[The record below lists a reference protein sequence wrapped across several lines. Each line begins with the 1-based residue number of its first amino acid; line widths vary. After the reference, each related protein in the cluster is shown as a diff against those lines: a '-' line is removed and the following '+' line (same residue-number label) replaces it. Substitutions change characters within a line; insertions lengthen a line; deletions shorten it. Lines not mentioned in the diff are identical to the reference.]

1 MDNVNLNKDIDYF
14 LNLDYDQLVKYLLT
28 APTEEKKLILK
39 NQEIKRKLICPENRH
54 EFSWLAQ
61 ENSKDIIPYL
71 LDGEGI
77 EILKE
82 SEYLID
88 KMNAILT
95 SNAIYVDTIVNF
107 KAFQKI
113 IFDNFD
119 ELKDYLNVL
128 TPVSGQYLIKT
139 AEKQNFNLIE
149 LISKFSQQTQ
159 TEVLKT
165 QELSNEDY
173 WKMISYAYE
182 ETASMLLEEKSVG
195 KSLTNIRLPIIEA
208 IASKDIKLPYQI
220 IEEPEFIKRISEITD
235 VKTYRFLISDLEKSN
250 DVEKL
255 EKAREKYYENQINSF
270 NKKSG
275 MFKVYETLYEKLAS
289 MEEINPFSLM
299 QTAREIFKDAS
310 DGEIFNLLN
319 QINKVNL
326 ESGLNGI
333 KEFLKEK
340 SNVMLGNMIIDSHFK
355 DYYLNVLKD
364 VKQLCNFDALGG
376 NALSSDKIEIYKK
389 IIEINNLSYEE
400 KLELNTKLGKKN
412 YVEEFY
418 DDVRNSRNKMYSLI
432 REEILNEDKISK
444 YLDKEETNKFGVNI
458 YRLEGEPFFA
468 LVKSFSIDKAFEL
481 SSGDIHSY
489 KDSGSFSIDASNKLN
504 TFHSPKD
511 NYNLIFN
518 NFNID
523 QVVHMFPVDSFSGYT
538 RGENATDRVIELL
551 TPKEFTGRSKDYNE
565 VIIAQKNVSK
575 PSDMDDRLP
584 LPKPFAIYCYDE
596 IGPNDIESAKNL
608 GIGIVVVNTKKYNI
622 ETNNSQISM
631 FDTMSSGRYNN
642 DLKYV
647 NNKSQAVLVESQANR
662 K

>member
-1 MDNVNLNKDIDYF
+1 
-14 LNLDYDQLVKYLLT
+14 
-28 APTEEKKLILK
+28 
-39 NQEIKRKLICPENRH
+39 
-54 EFSWLAQ
+54 
-61 ENSKDIIPYL
+61 
-71 LDGEGI
+71 
-77 EILKE
+77 
-82 SEYLID
+82 
-88 KMNAILT
+88 
-95 SNAIYVDTIVNF
+95 
-107 KAFQKI
+107 
-113 IFDNFD
+113 
-119 ELKDYLNVL
+119 
-128 TPVSGQYLIKT
+128 
-139 AEKQNFNLIE
+139 
-149 LISKFSQQTQ
+149 
-159 TEVLKT
+159 
-165 QELSNEDY
+165 
-173 WKMISYAYE
+173 MISYAYE

-195 KSLTNIRLPIIEA
+195 KSLTNIRLPIIET

-235 VKTYRFLISDLEKSN
+235 VKTYRFLVNDLEKSN
-250 DVEKL
+250 DVKKL

-333 KEFLKEK
+333 KEILKEK
-340 SNVMLGNMIIDSHFK
+340 SNIMLSNMIIDCHFK

-376 NALSSDKIEIYKK
+376 NALSNDKIEIYKK

-418 DDVRNSRNKMYSLI
+418 NDVRNSRNKMYSLI

-444 YLDKEETNKFGVNI
+444 YLDKEETDKFGVNI

-468 LVKSFSIDKAFEL
+468 LVKSLSIDKAFEL

-489 KDSGSFSIDASNKLN
+489 KDSGSFSIDASNKLR
-504 TFHSPKD
+504 TFHDPKD

-538 RGENATDRVIELL
+538 RGEKATDRVIELL
-551 TPKEFTGRSKDYNE
+551 TPKEFTGRSRNYNE
-565 VIIAQKNVSK
+565 VIIAQKNIGK

-622 ETNNSQISM
+622 EKNDSQISM